1 VDRVVKIAG
10 IDHVGIGGDYDGGDL
25 FARGL
30 EDVSKYPSLT
40 CELLK
45 RGYNEE
51 QLSKILGLNIIGV
64 LQACE
69 EVSREMKADPLKY
82 PIGEAHWGEELY
94 ETNKMKEEKLLN
106 D

>member
-1 VDRVVKIAG
+1 MLYIC
-10 IDHVGIGGDYDGGDL
+10 IYICIYIYIYISGDL

-51 QLSKILGLNIIGV
+51 QLSKILGLNIIRV
-64 LQACE
+64 LQECE
-69 EVSREMKADPLKY
+69 EVSRDMKSNPLKY

-94 ETNKMKEEKLLN
+94 ETNIMKEEKLMN
-106 D
+106 E